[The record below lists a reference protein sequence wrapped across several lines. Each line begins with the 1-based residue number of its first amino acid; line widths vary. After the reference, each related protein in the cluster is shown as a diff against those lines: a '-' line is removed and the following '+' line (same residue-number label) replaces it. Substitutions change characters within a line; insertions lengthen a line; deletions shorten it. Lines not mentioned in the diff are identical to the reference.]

1 MSLNSDSAGERQR
14 HGKREGRADRAAET
28 EEKEELRGRES
39 GGRGIQRAE
48 NRNAVRQRER
58 DGRGEA
64 GEEAEG
70 WESTLSALW
79 FPRPLP
85 HLTPTLCT
93 CSRRGVLRIRYAD
106 QAGPRCSSR
115 LSLLAHL
122 RTSCGWTKSPR
133 IRVEEDER
141 RLPHLE
147 PFT

>member
-14 HGKREGRADRAAET
+14 HGRREGRADKAAET

-39 GGRGIQRAE
+39 GGQGIQRAE
-48 NRNAVRQRER
+48 NRNAVGQSER

-70 WESTLSALW
+70 WESTPSAPW
-79 FPRPLP
+79 FPRLLP
-85 HLTPTLCT
+85 HLTPTLHT
-93 CSRRGVLRIRYAD
+93 CSRRGVVRTRHAD

-122 RTSCGWTKSPR
+122 RTSHRWAKSPR
-133 IRVEEDER
+133 IRVKEDER

-147 PFT
+147 PFA